1 MIDVT
6 ENIRAASQRIRA
18 LEQEYGRPEGTVSL
32 LAVSKRQSIAKIRE
46 AAAAG
51 VVNIGENYLQEAL
64 GKKQE
69 LADIPQL
76 VWHFIGPIQSNKTRG
91 IAETFDW
98 VHSVDRAKIAKRLND
113 QRPVDQGPL
122 NICVQVNQSAEE
134 SKSGT
139 TSSEA
144 SELCRQIAELPNLTL
159 RGLMAIPA
167 ATDDEAAQHRAFSV
181 LADLF
186 QSLQTSH
193 PDMDTLSMGMSND
206 YAAAIAEGSTM
217 IRLGTALF
225 GPRQSRIRQV

>member
-1 MIDVT
+1 VIDVT

-18 LEQEYGRPEGTVSL
+18 LEQEYGRPEGAVSL
-32 LAVSKRQSIAKIRE
+32 LAASKRQSIAKIRE

-51 VVNIGENYLQEAL
+51 LLNIGENYLQEAL
-64 GKKQE
+64 DKKPE
-69 LADIPQL
+69 LADLPQL

-113 QRPVDQGPL
+113 QRPAGKGPL
-122 NICVQVNQSAEE
+122 NVCVQVKLSAEE

-139 TSSEA
+139 KSSEA
-144 SELCRQIAELPNLTL
+144 SELCQQIAELPNLTL

-167 ATDDEAAQHRAFSV
+167 ATDDEAAQHRAFSIMAY
-181 LADLF
+181 LC

-225 GPRQSRIRQV
+225 GPRQF

>member
-6 ENIRAASQRIRA
+6 ENIHAASQRIRA
-18 LEQEYGRPEGTVSL
+18 LEQEYGRPEGAVSL

-51 VVNIGENYLQEAL
+51 LLHIGENYLQEAL
-64 GKKQE
+64 DKKRE
-69 LADIPQL
+69 LADLPQL

-91 IAETFDW
+91 IAENFDW
-98 VHSVDRAKIAKRLND
+98 VHSVDRARIAKRLSD
-113 QRPVDQGPL
+113 QRPTAAGPL
-122 NICVQVNQSAEE
+122 NVCVQVNLSAEE

-139 TSSEA
+139 TFSEA
-144 SELCRQIAELPNLTL
+144 SALCQQVAELPNLTL

-167 ATDDEAAQHRAFSV
+167 ATDVEADQHRAFRI
-181 LADLF
+181 LAQLF
-186 QSLQTSH
+186 QSLQAKH

-225 GPRQSRIRQV
+225 GPRQS

>member
-6 ENIRAASQRIRA
+6 ENIRAASQKIRA
-18 LEQEYGRPEGTVSL
+18 LEEKHGRPAGAVSL
-32 LAVSKRQSIAKIRE
+32 LAVSKRQSVARIRE

-51 VVNIGENYLQEAL
+51 LLNIGENYLQEAL
-64 GKKQE
+64 DKKRE
-69 LADIPQL
+69 LADMPRL

-91 IAETFDW
+91 IAENFDW

-113 QRPVDQGPL
+113 QLPAEKGPL
-122 NICVQVNQSAEE
+122 NVCVQVNLSAEE

-139 TSSEA
+139 TSSAA
-144 SELCRQIAELPNLTL
+144 SELCRQVAELPNLAL

-167 ATDDEAAQHRAFSV
+167 ATDDEAAQHRAFRV
-181 LADLF
+181 LAELF
-186 QSLQTSH
+186 QSLQARY
-193 PDMDTLSMGMSND
+193 PGMDTLSMGMSND

-225 GPRQSRIRQV
+225 GPRQS